1 MSEVSNPNGK
11 FADVPVRVRS
21 WGYIVLVLAIAF
33 VPPKAS
39 LLFVSWLTFQG
50 MREFIKMFVPKFGF
64 AMSFAVGV
72 SLLQL
77 VLLYY
82 CSYGVYLALATLLC
96 IGVGLFFWLG
106 QKTRLEAAIGMM
118 FGVGAC
124 LLAYSQLAFIR
135 AVEINSDD
143 LMGLRLVAYII
154 VLTELNDVFQYLMG
168 KFFGK
173 RKIVPRISPNKTVAG
188 CVGGIGLTVILS
200 NILGYLLL
208 PFGDFSCFS
217 LLGLLFGV
225 LGFCGDVL
233 FSFLKRKTGV
243 KDTGTLIPGHGGL
256 LDRID
261 SLVFNAPVFYA
272 VICLVLTRPIYH

>member
-1 MSEVSNPNGK
+1 MSELSNPKDK

-33 VPPKAS
+33 VSQTTS

-50 MREFIKMFVPKFGF
+50 MREFMKMFVPHFNLVLV
-64 AMSFAVGV
+64 FAVVTG
-72 SLLQL
+72 LLQL
-77 VLLYY
+77 ILLLY
-82 CSYGVYLALATLLC
+82 CSYSGYLLWATLLC
-96 IGVGLFFWLG
+96 IGIGLFFRLG
-106 QKTRLEAAIGMM
+106 QKTAMGAAIGMT
-118 FGVGAC
+118 FGAAAC
-124 LLAYSQLAFIR
+124 LLAFSHLAFIR
-135 AVEINSDD
+135 AVEIHQNEW
-143 LMGLRLVAYII
+143 MGLRLVAFII

-188 CVGGIGLTVILS
+188 CLGGIGLTIILS

-208 PFGDFSCFS
+208 PFGDFIGFS

-225 LGFCGDVL
+225 LGFFGDVL
-233 FSFLKRKTGV
+233 FSFLKRRTGV

-261 SLVFNAPVFYA
+261 SLLFNAPVFYGL
-272 VICLVLTRPIYH
+272 ICLIEMMNL